1 MRGVAARTA
10 CLALLGWTT
19 ADCRPGPGT
28 AHPEP
33 AEAAAATEPVSPGA
47 GKARRYRLE
56 PAGADDRPRR
66 GEFVAWS
73 PGGAAGDV
81 DALDAP
87 ATFGAGIAAGGD
99 GAAAGF
105 GAGGDPGRDAGS
117 TEGADPGGRAG
128 RAPELRLGDAETC
141 GCLSREVV
149 RRVVEQSRPR
159 LRVCYEAALRGA
171 PQTAGRVVVRFTVEP
186 DGRVATARLA
196 GNTTGD
202 EALGRCVLRVVGGMT
217 FPEGASPFEV
227 VYPFVFQPA
236 GEELVVVAR
245 DAGVISATAP
255 VEPPPP
261 PSPPPP
267 TQGALRARNAAGE
280 WIGEFP
286 LEHTEV
292 SAEISGFVARTEV
305 AQRYANPYAEPI
317 EAVYA
322 FPLPA
327 RGAVHDFVMEI
338 GERRIVGVVRERAEA
353 ERIYAEAR
361 AQGLTAS
368 LLAEERPNV
377 FTQSVA
383 NIAPGGRVTIRLTF
397 FERLVAERGVY
408 EWVFPM
414 VVGPRYVA
422 GTAVATPA
430 AGGAADAPVAPPGGG
445 GTSPATD
452 RVPDADRL
460 TPPVLRP
467 GERSGHDIG
476 LTVRLDA
483 GLPVRDLRTVHHA
496 VEVEE
501 PSENVRVI
509 RLAEEDAIANRDFVL
524 RWSTAGAE
532 TGYGVLAHRGDDGGF
547 LTLMIR
553 PPAAPADAQVMPR
566 EITFILDVSGSM
578 IGAPFAI
585 EIDLVSRCLDTLRP
599 DDLFNI
605 VYFSGGNA
613 QLFDAPQRR
622 TDENV
627 RAARAF
633 LRGLDGGG
641 GTEMIA
647 GLERALAA
655 AHDPGRLQMYVLLTD
670 GYVAEEDAILELVR
684 TRRGD
689 ARFFAFGIGSSVN
702 RALIDGVG
710 RSGGGFSQVVL
721 PREWEEARR
730 RVVETLFDRIDS
742 PVLADVAIDWNGLPV
757 EDPYPARL
765 PDLFAGQTIDLVAR
779 YTRPARG
786 TIYVEARCGAE
797 RFRVPIEVELPER
810 EEANGALAP
819 IWARW
824 RIEDRMAEWQ
834 GATPSRRRGLEEEIV
849 RLATE
854 FRLVSRFTSF
864 VAVDESR
871 VVGDGTPLRVLQ
883 PVELPEDVSFEGAIG
898 EVPVGSAVEVP
909 SWGVSFQTT
918 SARRVMVAAVRE
930 PGEAAARGVRAG
942 TVLTAV
948 DGTLVHDL
956 RHLEGLLL
964 QGVGPVRLT
973 LDPGGE
979 VELPVPGS

>member
-1 MRGVAARTA
+1 MA
-10 CLALLGWTT
+10 
-19 ADCRPGPGT
+19 CRPT
-28 AHPEP
+28 ERLAHPDP
-33 AEAAAATEPVSPGA
+33 AETAATAESASPAA
-47 GKARRYRLE
+47 GGTARRYRLE
-56 PAGADDRPRR
+56 PVGADDRPPRR
-66 GEFVAWS
+66 ELVAGS
-73 PGGAAGDV
+73 PGSAAGDV

-87 ATFGAGIAAGGD
+87 GTPGTGIAAGGD

-105 GAGGDPGRDAGS
+105 GAVGDPGRDTDSA
-117 TEGADPGGRAG
+117 EGADPGGRAG
-128 RAPELRLGDAETC
+128 RAPELRLGDAETY
-141 GCLSREVV
+141 GYRSRREVV

-159 LRVCYEAALRGA
+159 LRVCYEAALRGD
-171 PQTAGRVVVRFTVEP
+171 PETSGQVVVRLTVEP
-186 DGRVATARLA
+186 DGRVATARIA

-202 EALGRCVLRVVGGMT
+202 EALGRCVLGVVGEMT
-217 FPEGASPFEV
+217 FPERAAPFEM

-236 GEELVVVAR
+236 GEELIVVAR
-245 DAGVISATAP
+245 DASVISGTAP

-261 PSPPPP
+261 PLPPPP
-267 TQGALRARNAAGE
+267 TQGTLRARNAAGE
-280 WIGEFP
+280 WVGEFP

-305 AQRYANPYAEPI
+305 AQRYVNPYAEPI
-317 EAVYA
+317 EAVYV

-327 RGAVHDFVMEI
+327 LGAVHDFVMEI

-361 AQGLTAS
+361 AQGQTAS
-368 LLAEERPNV
+368 LLSEERPNV

-383 NIAPGGRVTIRLTF
+383 NIEPGGRVTIRLTY
-397 FERLVAERGVY
+397 FERLVAEHGIY

-422 GTAVATPA
+422 GNAVATPPP
-430 AGGAADAPVAPPGGG
+430 GGAAGVPGAPPGGG

-452 RVPDADRL
+452 RVPDADRV

-483 GLPVRDLRTVHHA
+483 GLPVRDLQTVHHA

-501 PSENVRVI
+501 LSDSVRVI
-509 RLAEEDAIANRDFVL
+509 RLAEANAIANRDFVL
-524 RWSTAGAE
+524 RWSTAGDE
-532 TGYGVLAHRGDDGGF
+532 IGYGVLAHRGQDGGF
-547 LTLMIR
+547 LALMIR
-553 PPAAPADAQVMPR
+553 LPAAPTDAQVMPR

-578 IGAPFAI
+578 VGAPLAI
-585 EIDLVSRCLDTLRP
+585 ETDLVSRCLDALRP

-605 VYFSGGNA
+605 VYFAGSNA
-613 QLFDAPQRR
+613 QLFDAPQHR

-627 RAARAF
+627 RAAHAF
-633 LRGLDGGG
+633 LRGLEGGG

-647 GLERALAA
+647 GLERALVA

-684 TRRGD
+684 TRRGE

-702 RALIDGVG
+702 RALIDGIG

-721 PREWEEARR
+721 PREGEEARR
-730 RVVETLFDRIDS
+730 RTVETLFDRIDS
-742 PVLADVAIDWNGLPV
+742 PVLVDVAIDWNGLPV
-757 EDPYPARL
+757 EDPYPAPV

-786 TIYVEARCGAE
+786 TIYVEGRRGAE
-797 RFRVPIEVELPER
+797 RVRVPVEVELPAYA
-810 EEANGALAP
+810 EAHAALGP
-819 IWARW
+819 IWARE

-834 GATPSRRRGLEEEIV
+834 RATPSRRRGLEAEIV

-871 VVGDGTPLRVLQ
+871 AVGDGSPLRVLQ
-883 PVELPEDVSFEGAIG
+883 PVELPEDVSFEGAVG
-898 EVPVGSAVEVP
+898 ETPIGSAVEIA
-909 SWGVSFQTT
+909 SWGLILQVT
-918 SARRVMVAAVRE
+918 SARRVIVAAVRE
-930 PGEAAARGVRAG
+930 AGEAAARGVRAG
-942 TVLTAV
+942 AVVTAV

-964 QGVGPVRLT
+964 QSSGAVRLT
-973 LDPGGE
+973 LDPGGN
-979 VELPVPGS
+979 VELPSPSGASSRASGPVGGR